1 MTWLFWL
8 ILAVVLTALAAITG
22 WQPRGGRPVAHTHMM
37 GVGRFVLAILV
48 IIVAYAAFLAS
59 RGS

>member
-22 WQPRGGRPVAHTHMM
+22 LQPKGARSVSHTRMMSIGRL
-37 GVGRFVLAILV
+37 VLAALV
-48 IIVAYAAFLAS
+48 IIVAYVAFRA
-59 RGS
+59 RAGG

>member
-8 ILAVVLTALAAITG
+8 ILAVVLTAVAAITG
-22 WQPRGGRPVAHTHMM
+22 LQPKGGRPVAHTHMM

-48 IIVAYAAFLAS
+48 IIVAYAAYRSYA
-59 RGS
+59 GG